1 MQRRRTVSE
10 GTQFDAAVV
19 GGGPAGIVAAL
30 GLSQRGVRTAL
41 ITGPD
46 RARDQRTTALMDGS
60 VQILTRYGLWDRLAP
75 HTAPLRDLRI
85 VDATRRLVRAPEVTF
100 RSHEIGLE
108 AFGYNIENDVLRRE
122 LMAAAIDTPL
132 LTVISASLAD
142 LTVGS
147 ESASLVLDTGQTIET
162 RLVAAADGRASTVRA
177 RLGIEMRGRSY
188 PQVALTFTVR
198 HSRPHEDIST
208 EFHTE
213 TGPFT
218 LVPLPGNRS
227 SIVCVVSDRQAVD
240 ILGLEGP
247 ALARELERRAFS
259 LLGAFEMEDNKGA
272 FPLAA
277 ETASQLVADRVALM
291 AEAAHVMPPIGAQ
304 GLNLG
309 LRDADA
315 LIALT
320 ADAVAQGGDPGA
332 EQGLSRYA
340 EGRKRDIDGRMRA
353 VDLLNRS
360 LLSDLV
366 PVQGARGLGLY
377 LLDRFAP
384 LRRRLM
390 RLGVGAKAA

>member
-1 MQRRRTVSE
+1 MRD
-10 GTQFDAAVV
+10 GTLFDAAVV
-19 GGGPAGIVAAL
+19 GGGPAGVATAL
-30 GLSQRGVRTAL
+30 GLAQRGVRTAL
-41 ITGPD
+41 ITGPE
-46 RARDQRTTALMDGS
+46 RTRDQRTTALMDGS
-60 VQILTRYGLWDRLAP
+60 VQILSRYGLWDRLSSHA
-75 HTAPLRDLRI
+75 APLRDLRI

-122 LMAAAIDTPL
+122 LMAAATEVPL
-132 LTVISASLAD
+132 LTVLSASLEN
-142 LTVGS
+142 LTVGR
-147 ESASLVLDTGQTIET
+147 ESAALQLDTGET
-162 RLVAAADGRASTVRA
+162 VEARLVVAADGRSSKVRA
-177 RLGIEMRGRSY
+177 CLGIDVRTRAY

-198 HSRPHEDIST
+198 HTRPHEDIST

-227 SIVCVVSDRQAVD
+227 SIVCVVDDRQAVD
-240 ILGLEGP
+240 ILGLDTP

-259 LLGAFEMEDNKGA
+259 LLGAFELEDNKGA

-277 ETASQLVADRVALM
+277 ETATQLVSDRVALM

-315 LIALT
+315 IVSLA
-320 ADAVAQGGDPGA
+320 ADAVAQGMDPGA
-332 EQGLSRYA
+332 EALLSRYS
-340 EGRKRDIDGRMRA
+340 EGRSRDIEARMRA